1 MSTPGQFAWFEAG
14 TGQRR
19 DPTLADAR
27 AAITLGDALLN
38 VTVVGAMAVPL
49 DIPTP
54 IRDVVTTA
62 ALVRGT
68 GKPTRTWPVSRA
80 STQHVLAIYEAVAGG
95 TAALRER
102 PMVETFLEP
111 ISPLRFPETGLDV
124 MIPFI
129 ERGQPVSVGPM
140 VMASGTGPATLAG
153 TLAQENAEILAGIAI
168 VQAFAPGHAMMYGGI
183 PHVMDPRT
191 STCSFGSPEQGLMA
205 LAMAQVGQAYGFPV
219 YVNSN
224 LTDAKR
230 LDAQAGIEKAAS
242 LVMSVIGGADQLGHA
257 GIVGADHGAGLDWLV
272 VDDEALG
279 FAKRIARGFEVDDDT
294 LAYDVIAA
302 VGSSGDFL
310 AEEHTVRTSAAS
322 CSCRAP
328 AGRESRT
335 TRGTPAAPSTWE
347 TAPGPASTRSS
358 RATRRRRSTRSS
370 TGSSTGSS
378 PPRVACSTPEA
389 PAALP
394 ALRRFAG
401 PLAPRPMASR
411 AARPDPTLGPGP
423 LDPARPVRYP
433 AGRSWTDWNPKR
445 PLMHRWPSVIDASIG
460 DVTLTT
466 ESSCTCRVS
475 VQPTPQYG
483 QIVSVVAWADSSQ
496 VPAARMS
503 CSERNISAPV
513 GQTPMQL
520 PQ

>member
-1 MSTPGQFAWFEAG
+1 MARPRITLLDPSELARIQGTSLRILAEVGVHVPHAGALERLRSVGAEVDGARAVARLPERVVLDAVAAAGKQYVLHGREPGRVARYGYGECNLMSTPGQFAWFEAR
-14 TGQRR
+14 TGERR
-19 DPTLADAR
+19 DPILDDAL
-27 AAITLGDALLN
+27 AAITLGDALPN
-38 VTVVGAMAVPL
+38 VAVVGAMAVPL
-49 DIPTP
+49 DVPTP
-54 IRDVVTTA
+54 VRDVVTTA

-68 GKPTRTWPVSRA
+68 GKPTRTWPVNRA
-80 STQHVLAIYEAVAGG
+80 STEHVLAIYEAVAGG

-168 VQAFAPGHAMMYGGI
+168 VQAFAPGHPMMYGGI

-224 LTDAKR
+224 LTDAKL

-242 LVMSVIGGADQLGHA
+242 LVLSVIGGADQLGHA

-302 VGSSGDFL
+302 VGSTGDFL
-310 AEEHTVRTSAAS
+310 AEEHTVAHFRRELFLPSPRWTREPYDAWSAGGSLSMGERARARVDEVLASHAAS
-322 CSCRAP
+322 
-328 AGRESRT
+328 
-335 TRGTPAAPSTWE
+335 
-347 TAPGPASTRSS
+347 
-358 RATRRRRSTRSS
+358 
-370 TGSSTGSS
+370 
-378 PPRVACSTPEA
+378 
-389 PAALP
+389 
-394 ALRRFAG
+394 
-401 PLAPRPMASR
+401 
-411 AARPDPTLGPGP
+411 P
-423 LDPARPVRYP
+423 LDEALDREIDLIVASARR
-433 AGRSWTDWNPKR
+433 
-445 PLMHRWPSVIDASIG
+445 LLDA
-460 DVTLTT
+460 
-466 ESSCTCRVS
+466 
-475 VQPTPQYG
+475 
-483 QIVSVVAWADSSQ
+483 
-496 VPAARMS
+496 
-503 CSERNISAPV
+503 
-513 GQTPMQL
+513 
-520 PQ
+520 

>member
-1 MSTPGQFAWFEAG
+1 MARPRIPLLDSAEIERIQGTSLRSLAEVGVHVPHAEALERLRAAGAKVDRGGAIARLPERVVLDAVAAAGKRYVLHGRSPGQVARYGHGDCNLMSTPGQFAWFEAG

-27 AAITLGDALLN
+27 AAITLGDALPN

-124 MIPFI
+124 MITFI

-153 TLAQENAEILAGIAI
+153 TLAQENAGILAGIAI

-279 FAKRIARGFEVDDDT
+279 FAKRIARGFEVNDDT

-310 AEEHTVRTSAAS
+310 AEEHTVTHFRRELFLPSPRWTREPYDAWNAGGALDMGDRARARVDEVLAS
-322 CSCRAP
+322 H
-328 AGRESRT
+328 
-335 TRGTPAAPSTWE
+335 AAP
-347 TAPGPASTRSS
+347 PLD
-358 RATRRRRSTRSS
+358 
-370 TGSSTGSS
+370 
-378 PPRVACSTPEA
+378 
-389 PAALP
+389 AALDRELDEIV
-394 ALRRFAG
+394 ASARR
-401 PLAPRPMASR
+401 L
-411 AARPDPTLGPGP
+411 
-423 LDPARPVRYP
+423 LDA
-433 AGRSWTDWNPKR
+433 
-445 PLMHRWPSVIDASIG
+445 
-460 DVTLTT
+460 
-466 ESSCTCRVS
+466 
-475 VQPTPQYG
+475 
-483 QIVSVVAWADSSQ
+483 
-496 VPAARMS
+496 
-503 CSERNISAPV
+503 
-513 GQTPMQL
+513 
-520 PQ
+520 